1 MVLAGLNDS
10 LDELLTEL
18 QDEHIAYAD
27 MGPSVPFKGDWPF
40 GEKAAQPEAVGI
52 REDDREE
59 NDSKE
64 DVGDQ
69 AMMMLMMMLSAF
81 SYQKLRKKSCG

>member
-1 MVLAGLNDS
+1 M
-10 LDELLTEL
+10 

-40 GEKAAQPEAVGI
+40 VENAAQPEAVGVK
-52 REDDREE
+52 EDDSEK
-59 NDSKE
+59 NDSEE

-69 AMMMLMMMLSAF
+69 AMMMMMLSAF
-81 SYQKLRKKSCG
+81 SYQKLKKKRCG